1 MHMKYREEAD
11 YRQAMDELCFSQV
24 AKARMTRNL
33 RQSLAVRC
41 FRGEYAL
48 PDQFHRLCCLSDS
61 ESAYPFIYRGDD
73 YVEIYIFRCGGLRYY
88 RDIYYGI

>member
-33 RQSLAVRC
+33 RQSLAQQAEPGPAHLQDR
-41 FRGEYAL
+41 AA
-48 PDQFHRLCCLSDS
+48 HRPARPAGPIGSPGSRRWQWPRPWCWRWG
-61 ESAYPFIYRGDD
+61 PGPQ
-73 YVEIYIFRCGGLRYY
+73 GG
-88 RDIYYGI
+88 

>member
-33 RQSLAVRC
+33 RQSLARQAARPAGPIGSPGSRRWQWPRPWC
-41 FRGEYAL
+41 WRWG
-48 PDQFHRLCCLSDS
+48 PGPQ
-61 ESAYPFIYRGDD
+61 
-73 YVEIYIFRCGGLRYY
+73 GG
-88 RDIYYGI
+88 

>member
-33 RQSLAVRC
+33 RQSLARQAGPIGSPGSRRWQWPRPWC
-41 FRGEYAL
+41 WRWG
-48 PDQFHRLCCLSDS
+48 PGPQ
-61 ESAYPFIYRGDD
+61 
-73 YVEIYIFRCGGLRYY
+73 GG
-88 RDIYYGI
+88 

>member
-33 RQSLAVRC
+33 RQSLARQAEPGPVVMGIRP
-41 FRGEYAL
+41 E
-48 PDQFHRLCCLSDS
+48 HRSLC
-61 ESAYPFIYRGDD
+61 
-73 YVEIYIFRCGGLRYY
+73 
-88 RDIYYGI
+88 

>member
-33 RQSLAVRC
+33 RQSLARQAEPGPARRTHWKPRIAAVAVAA
-41 FRGEYAL
+41 AL
-48 PDQFHRLCCLSDS
+48 PFS
-61 ESAYPFIYRGDD
+61 SAITRSSAS
-73 YVEIYIFRCGGLRYY
+73 R
-88 RDIYYGI
+88 